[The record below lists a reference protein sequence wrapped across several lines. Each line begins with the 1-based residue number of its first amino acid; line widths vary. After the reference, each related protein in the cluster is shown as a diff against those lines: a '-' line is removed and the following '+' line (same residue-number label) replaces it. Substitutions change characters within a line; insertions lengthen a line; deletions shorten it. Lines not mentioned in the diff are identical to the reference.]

1 MRIIHQNLKK
11 GEIKIKV
18 DSPEDLWYLSHMID
32 ANDTISGK
40 TIRKIKKSGSDERTA
55 NVTRVPVFMSIKAEK
70 IEINETADALRITGT
85 ILEGPEDIPHGS
97 HHTFNVELN
106 SEISISKEEWLK
118 YQLDKLKD
126 ASQEKRSKI
135 LIMIFDREEA
145 YFGLMKSYNYE
156 ILAHI
161 AGNVSKKA
169 DISRTESTF
178 YRDLIKIMK
187 EYADRYEVNHIILA
201 SPSFWKEELFKELKD
216 DSLRSKIIQATCS
229 SVDKNAFNEVIKR
242 DEVKQALA
250 EERVSSEIRSVE
262 LLLGEVSKRGAAT
275 YGLEQVS
282 QSVNLGAVKELLV
295 STSLIT
301 KKRQDDSYQ
310 ELDSLMRSVEK
321 MNGSVTIINSDH
333 DGGKRLD
340 GLGGIGAILR
350 YKLEY

>member
-1 MRIIHQNLKK
+1 MRIIHQNLRK
-11 GEIKIKV
+11 GEVKVKI
-18 DSPEDLWYLSHMID
+18 DSPEDLWYLSHIID

-40 TIRKIKKSGSDERTA
+40 TIRKIKKSGADERSS

-70 IEINETADALRITGT
+70 IEINEAADALRITGT

-97 HHTFNVELN
+97 HHTFNVEDG
-106 SEISISKEEWLK
+106 SEIRIVKEEWLK

-126 ASQEKRSKI
+126 ASREKKSKI
-135 LIMIFDREEA
+135 LIVLFDREEA
-145 YFGLMKSYNYE
+145 YIGLMKSYNYE
-156 ILAHI
+156 ILTHI

-169 DISRTESTF
+169 DISTTESTF
-178 YRDLIKIMK
+178 YRDLIKMMK
-187 EYADRYEVNHIILA
+187 EYAGRYEVQHIILA

-216 DSLRSKIIQATCS
+216 DELKSKIIQATCS

-242 DEVKQALA
+242 DEVKQALM
-250 EERVSSEIRSVE
+250 EERVSSEIKSVE
-262 LLLGEVSKRGAAT
+262 SLMSEIARKGAAS
-275 YGLEQVS
+275 YGFRQVS
-282 QSVNLGAVKELLV
+282 DAVNLGAVSVLLI

-301 KKRQDDSYQ
+301 KKRQDSSYQ
-310 ELDSLMRSVEK
+310 ELDSLMRAVER
-321 MNGSVTIINSDH
+321 MNGSVMIINSEH